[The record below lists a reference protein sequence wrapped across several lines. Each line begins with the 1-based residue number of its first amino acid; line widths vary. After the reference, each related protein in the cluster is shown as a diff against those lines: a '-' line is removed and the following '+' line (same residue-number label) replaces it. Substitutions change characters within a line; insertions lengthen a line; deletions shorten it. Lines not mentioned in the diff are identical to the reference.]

1 MSKERN
7 GILTIELTYTD
18 INKAIALLK
27 RINRSDISL
36 SKKIKED
43 DIELNI
49 VNSEVKSFDV
59 EFDYLNIPKGEERI
73 INGVRCKVFQSS
85 LNYKK
90 ELNERIN
97 NSL

>member
-1 MSKERN
+1 MSKERK

-43 DIELNI
+43 DTELNI
-49 VNSEVKSFDV
+49 TNSELKSFDV
-59 EFDYLNIPKGEERI
+59 EFDYLNVDMNIQT
-73 INGVRCKVFQSS
+73 INGQACFVLPSKMNK
-85 LNYKK
+85 L
-90 ELNERIN
+90 
-97 NSL
+97 

>member
-1 MSKERN
+1 MSKERK

-43 DIELNI
+43 DTEVNI
-49 VNSEVKSFDV
+49 TNSELKSFDV
-59 EFDYLNIPKGEERI
+59 EFDYLNIDMNI
-73 INGVRCKVFQSS
+73 QTINGKACFVLPSKM
-85 LNYKK
+85 NK
-90 ELNERIN
+90 E
-97 NSL
+97 

>member
-1 MSKERN
+1 MSKERK

-43 DIELNI
+43 DTELNI
-49 VNSEVKSFDV
+49 VNSELKSFDV
-59 EFDYLNIPKGEERI
+59 EFDYLNVDMNIQN
-73 INGVRCKVFQSS
+73 INGQACFVLPSKMNK
-85 LNYKK
+85 L
-90 ELNERIN
+90 
-97 NSL
+97 

>member
-1 MSKERN
+1 MSKERK

-43 DIELNI
+43 DMELNI
-49 VNSEVKSFDV
+49 TNSELKSFDV
-59 EFDYLNIPKGEERI
+59 EFDYLNIDMNI
-73 INGVRCKVFQSS
+73 QTINGQACFVLPSKMNK
-85 LNYKK
+85 L
-90 ELNERIN
+90 
-97 NSL
+97 

>member
-1 MSKERN
+1 MSKERK

-43 DIELNI
+43 DTEVNI
-49 VNSEVKSFDV
+49 TNSELKSFDV
-59 EFDYLNIPKGEERI
+59 EFDYLNVDMDIQT
-73 INGVRCKVFQSS
+73 INGQACFVLPSKMNK
-85 LNYKK
+85 L
-90 ELNERIN
+90 
-97 NSL
+97 

>member
-1 MSKERN
+1 MSKERK

-43 DIELNI
+43 DTELNI
-49 VNSEVKSFDV
+49 VNSELKSFDV
-59 EFDYLNIPKGEERI
+59 EFDYLNIDMNI
-73 INGVRCKVFQSS
+73 QTINGQACFVLPSKMNK
-85 LNYKK
+85 L
-90 ELNERIN
+90 
-97 NSL
+97 

>member
-1 MSKERN
+1 MSKERK

-43 DIELNI
+43 DMELNI
-49 VNSEVKSFDV
+49 TNSELKSFDV
-59 EFDYLNIPKGEERI
+59 EFDYLNTPKGEERI

-90 ELNERIN
+90 EIK
-97 NSL
+97 

>member
-1 MSKERN
+1 MSKERK

-43 DIELNI
+43 DTELNI
-49 VNSEVKSFDV
+49 VNSELKSFDV
-59 EFDYLNIPKGEERI
+59 EFDYLNIDMDI
-73 INGVRCKVFQSS
+73 QTINGQACFVLPSKMNK
-85 LNYKK
+85 L
-90 ELNERIN
+90 
-97 NSL
+97 

>member
-1 MSKERN
+1 MSKERK

-43 DIELNI
+43 DTEVNI
-49 VNSEVKSFDV
+49 TNSELKSFEV
-59 EFDYLNIPKGEERI
+59 EFDYLNIDMNI
-73 INGVRCKVFQSS
+73 QTINGQACFVLPSKMNK
-85 LNYKK
+85 L
-90 ELNERIN
+90 
-97 NSL
+97 

>member
-1 MSKERN
+1 MSKERK

-43 DIELNI
+43 DTEVNI
-49 VNSEVKSFDV
+49 TNSELKSFDV

-73 INGVRCKVFQSS
+73 INGVRCKVFQSN
-85 LNYKK
+85 LNYENKH
-90 ELNERIN
+90 
-97 NSL
+97 

>member
-1 MSKERN
+1 MSKERK

-43 DIELNI
+43 DTELNI
-49 VNSEVKSFDV
+49 INSELKSFDV
-59 EFDYLNIPKGEERI
+59 EFDYLNVDMNIQT
-73 INGVRCKVFQSS
+73 INGQACFVLPSKMNK
-85 LNYKK
+85 L
-90 ELNERIN
+90 
-97 NSL
+97 

>member
-1 MSKERN
+1 MSKERK

-43 DIELNI
+43 DTEVNI
-49 VNSEVKSFDV
+49 TNSELKSFDV
-59 EFDYLNIPKGEERI
+59 EFDYLNIDVNI
-73 INGVRCKVFQSS
+73 QNINGQACFVLPSKM
-85 LNYKK
+85 NK
-90 ELNERIN
+90 I
-97 NSL
+97 

>member
-1 MSKERN
+1 MSRERK

-43 DIELNI
+43 DMELNI
-49 VNSEVKSFDV
+49 TNSELKSFDV
-59 EFDYLNIPKGEERI
+59 EFDYLNVDMDIQT
-73 INGVRCKVFQSS
+73 INGQACFVLPSKMNK
-85 LNYKK
+85 LD
-90 ELNERIN
+90 
-97 NSL
+97 

>member
-1 MSKERN
+1 MSKERK

-43 DIELNI
+43 DMELNI
-49 VNSEVKSFDV
+49 TNSELKSFDV
-59 EFDYLNIPKGEERI
+59 EFDYLNVDMNIQT
-73 INGVRCKVFQSS
+73 INGQACFVLPSKMNK
-85 LNYKK
+85 L
-90 ELNERIN
+90 
-97 NSL
+97 